1 LVGAV
6 EGEEPDAGGSI
17 GGGDIGADICFG
29 DVAVVGEGEE
39 AIETDV
45 FHPEGDESDIGF
57 ALVGLDLE
65 AGWEKWLDEFGAES
79 AVEECE
85 VVPTLAHDGGLVGV
99 GAELFELGEG
109 ILVDS
114 LILACFSF

>member
-1 LVGAV
+1 
-6 EGEEPDAGGSI
+6 
-17 GGGDIGADICFG
+17 
-29 DVAVVGEGEE
+29 
-39 AIETDV
+39 
-45 FHPEGDESDIGF
+45 
-57 ALVGLDLE
+57 
-65 AGWEKWLDEFGAES
+65 
-79 AVEECE
+79 VEECE